1 MILEIEQRRY
11 MLNNM
16 YDVIIIGKGPAG
28 ISASLY
34 ISRAGLKTL
43 VIGQNSPLRKAQ
55 KIDNYYG
62 FSESIDGQ
70 TLLEQGETQAERLGV
85 EIVDEEVVSL
95 EKEQTFKVNTSKGEH
110 LARAVLIATGSPPKT
125 PVIKGA
131 EKFEGN
137 GIHYCASCDGF
148 FYKNFKIGVLGNKD
162 YAVHEAIELLSY
174 TPYIKIFTNNRP
186 LELSDYYCEEIKKFS
201 VNSKSIASV
210 EGEQSLEKI
219 IFNDGTYEQIDGIF
233 VAEGTASS
241 IDFARKLGII
251 TEGTAISVDKEL
263 KTNLDGVFAA
273 GDCTGG
279 VKQIST
285 AVGQGAVAGKKIIEY
300 LSK

>member
-1 MILEIEQRRY
+1 M
-11 MLNNM
+11 NNM

-34 ISRAGLKTL
+34 TSRAGLKTL
-43 VIGQNSPLRKAQ
+43 VIGQNSPLRKAH

-62 FSESIDGQ
+62 FAESIDGQ
-70 TLLEQGETQAERLGV
+70 TLLEQGETQAERFGV

-95 EKEQTFKVNTSKGEH
+95 KMEQTFKVITSNGEH
-110 LARAVLIATGSPPKT
+110 LAKTVLIATGSPPKT
-125 PVIKGA
+125 SGIKGA
-131 EKFEGN
+131 ERFEGN

-148 FYKNFKIGVLGNKD
+148 FYKNLKIGVLGNKD
-162 YAVHEAIELLSY
+162 YAVHEALELLNY
-174 TPYIKIFTNNRP
+174 TPNITIFTNNRP
-186 LELSDYYCEEIKKFS
+186 LELSDNYCEEIKNFS
-201 VNSKSIASV
+201 INSKSIASV
-210 EGEQSLEKI
+210 EGDQSLECI
-219 IFNDGTYEQIDGIF
+219 TFNDGTSEQIDGIF

-251 TEGTAISVDKEL
+251 TEGNSITVDKENR
-263 KTNLDGVFAA
+263 TNLDGVFAA

-285 AVGQGAVAGKKIIEY
+285 AVGQGAIAGKKIIEY
-300 LSK
+300 LGK